1 MRIAAFLLTLTL
13 ASSAFGGEVFIPA
26 TFRGE
31 GSHGSVWRTEI
42 SVANLSSSLMP
53 EPVRVR
59 MTLHR
64 ENAEPLTMETPLAQY
79 ETLSIKDALR
89 DWFGIESGGGI
100 VRVTWDDANA
110 RISAN
115 ARIYNV
121 GSGGEFG
128 QGVPAVRLD
137 RLVSDQFLHGLSGI
151 NGNRTNIGISNP
163 HNQTVMFWVTLYDT
177 SGLPRG
183 SYATAIA
190 PRSYKQINDIF
201 SHFQAGP
208 LDAAMV
214 RITATN
220 ATIYAYASVVRNDTG
235 DATYIAPAD

>member
-1 MRIAAFLLTLTL
+1 MRTATFLLTLTL
-13 ASSAFGGEVFIPA
+13 ACSAFGGEIFIPA
-26 TFRGE
+26 TYRGE
-31 GSHGSVWRTEI
+31 GGHGSVWRTEI
-42 SVANLSSSLMP
+42 SVANVSSLTP
-53 EPVRVR
+53 HPVPVTI
-59 MTLHR
+59 TLYVDS
-64 ENAEPLTMETPLAQY
+64 ATSVSIETPLAQN
-79 ETLSIKDALR
+79 ETLAVKDALR
-89 DWFGIESGGGI
+89 DWFDVESGGGI

-163 HNQTVMFWVTLYDT
+163 HNYAALVWVTLYDT
-177 SGLPRG
+177 SGLSRG
-183 SYATAIA
+183 SYSTMLE

-201 SHFQAGP
+201 SQFNAGP

-214 RITATN
+214 RITSTN
-220 ATIYAYASVVRNDTG
+220 SSIYAYASVVRNDTG